1 MSIRRIDFFRPTSRK
16 RLKFAVGV
24 IGLLNLTLFDWDV
37 WGCCVGT
44 QFTVAAP
51 QTKYR
56 FD

>member
-24 IGLLNLTLFDWDV
+24 IGLLGLTLFDRDV

-51 QTKYR
+51 LTKYR